1 MAVTRLERKAQRN
14 KSKAKVRV
22 RTIKRHTSKVTVES
36 PYKEESGVIIGDV
49 EEVLKNY
56 DPSAK
61 AAPKAKKKE
70 AAPTKEE
77 LPKSDAKAVEDKSTD
92 DLTKVEGIG
101 PKIQE
106 ALNAAGINTYAD
118 LAGKDADSLKE
129 ILTNASSRLASHD
142 PTTWPEQAGMAAEG
156 KWDELKKWQDELDG
170 GREK

>member
-14 KSKAKVRV
+14 KSKAKIRV

-49 EEVLKNY
+49 EDVLKDYN
-56 DPSAK
+56 PSAK
-61 AAPKAKKKE
+61 AAPKVKKE
-70 AAPTKEE
+70 AAPVKEA
-77 LPKSDAKAVEDKSTD
+77 LPKNDATAVEARSAD

-101 PKIQE
+101 PKSQE

-118 LAGKDADSLKE
+118 LAGKDADSIRE
-129 ILTNASSRLASHD
+129 ILTSASSRLASQD
-142 PTTWPEQAGMAAEG
+142 PTTWSKQASLAAEG

-170 GREK
+170 GKKK